1 MINHRLEEW
10 ATKFRASK
18 LYLRALSRKK
28 QEKTLF
34 KKKLRKNIEMILA
47 ALMVIVGVILMAVN
61 NQYNK
66 KYSNQLMQARVMFQ
80 GIALAVLFVVVW
92 LST

>member
-1 MINHRLEEW
+1 MPTTTGDYIM
-10 ATKFRASK
+10 
-18 LYLRALSRKK
+18 
-28 QEKTLF
+28 LF
-34 KKKLRKNIEMILA
+34 FMILA

-66 KYSNQLMQARVMFQ
+66 KYSKLLMQARVMFQ

>member
-1 MINHRLEEW
+1 M
-10 ATKFRASK
+10 
-18 LYLRALSRKK
+18 
-28 QEKTLF
+28 LF
-34 KKKLRKNIEMILA
+34 FMILA

-66 KYSNQLMQARVMFQ
+66 KYSNQLMQSRVMFQ